1 MSDTEQSGDV
11 EALAKNQIWI
21 KVQND
26 TGYDLQAQS
35 GFADW
40 GDVAEPPLKAREFL
54 SYISVP
60 PQNLGN
66 GGHIVSSRSP
76 FTGSA
81 GMVGYKIV
89 GSTTLYLRFLA
100 SNPYMSAK
108 DNYATAAVLTE
119 DKGIDQENYN
129 WLYYEPAD
137 HQHYYKP
144 FEGKTLKLRVSSQ
157 IGQADEATAT
167 FTVTLE

>member
-11 EALAKNQIWI
+11 DALAKNQIWI

-40 GDVAEPPLKAREFL
+40 GDIAEPPLK
-54 SYISVP
+54 VP
-60 PQNLGN
+60 PQSLGS
-66 GGHIVSSRSP
+66 GGHIISSRSP

-89 GSTTLYLRFLA
+89 GSTTLYLRFLT
-100 SNPYMSAK
+100 SNPYMSAR
-108 DNYATAAVLTE
+108 DNEATAAVITE
-119 DKGIDQENYN
+119 DKAIDQPNYN
-129 WLYYEPAD
+129 WLYSQPET

-144 FEGKTLKLRVSSQ
+144 FEGKTLKVSNQ

>member
-40 GDVAEPPLKAREFL
+40 GDVAEPPLK
-54 SYISVP
+54 VP

-66 GGHIVSSRSP
+66 GSHIVSSRSP

-144 FEGKTLKLRVSSQ
+144 FEGKTLKVSSQ

>member
-40 GDVAEPPLKAREFL
+40 GD
-54 SYISVP
+54 VP

-144 FEGKTLKLRVSSQ
+144 FEGKTLKLRVSEKSKQ
-157 IGQADEATAT
+157 PSY
-167 FTVTLE
+167 

>member
-40 GDVAEPPLKAREFL
+40 GDV
-54 SYISVP
+54 P

-66 GGHIVSSRSP
+66 GSHIVSSRSP

-144 FEGKTLKLRVSSQ
+144 FEGKTLKVRFYEKSKQPSY
-157 IGQADEATAT
+157 
-167 FTVTLE
+167 